1 MVRDTRKNQAYFEE
15 YIAKQKK
22 RISKFQQTL
31 EQLTQSGAER
41 GKIQLCCIYLEKL
54 CWDML
59 VAQYSI
65 GSGKDTLEKWFTQY
79 CGYVRAKDSLT
90 YNEALNVYSMA
101 ILLEEGSTGIT
112 APHPEDSFLDVLESY
127 SRDGVPDRVDTAE
140 LAFPKI
146 FQAFFRC
153 LQGELDAGEL
163 RDYIENKWYP
173 SNREE
178 AWYDS
183 DKRSK
188 GTYCGYWCF
197 VGAAVAKIRGFQAED
212 FEGCVYFPVDLL
224 RD

>member
-1 MVRDTRKNQAYFEE
+1 MVRDTRRDQAYFED
-15 YIAKQKK
+15 YIAKQEK

-41 GKIQLCCIYLEKL
+41 GKCQQCCIYLEKL
-54 CWDML
+54 SWDML

-65 GSGKDTLEKWFTQY
+65 GSGRDTLEKWFAQY
-79 CGYVRAKDSLT
+79 CEYVRAQDSLT
-90 YNEALNVYSMA
+90 YNEALNVFSMA
-101 ILLEEGSTGIT
+101 ILLEKPGVEIS
-112 APHPEDSFLDVLESY
+112 APYPDDSFLDALKAYGKGHEVEM
-127 SRDGVPDRVDTAE
+127 PDAAK

-146 FQAFFRC
+146 FQEFFRC
-153 LQGELDAGEL
+153 LWGELDAEAL
-163 RDYIENKWYP
+163 RNYIEKKWYS

-197 VGAAVAKIRGFQAED
+197 AGAAVAKIRGFCAAE
-212 FEGCVYFPVDLL
+212 FENCAYFPVELL
-224 RD
+224 KD